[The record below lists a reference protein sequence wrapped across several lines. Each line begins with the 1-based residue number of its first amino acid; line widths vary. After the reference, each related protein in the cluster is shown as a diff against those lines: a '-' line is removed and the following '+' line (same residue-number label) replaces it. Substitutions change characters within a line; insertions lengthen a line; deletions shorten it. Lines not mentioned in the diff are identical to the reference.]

1 MGARKTVGIVFVV
14 VGIAALVVFLL
25 ADFLGYGRP
34 GFGIR
39 QIIGTSAGATAVV
52 VGLVFVAIKK

>member
-1 MGARKTVGIVFVV
+1 MGARKIVGIVFIV

-39 QIIGTSAGATAVV
+39 QVIGTSAGATAVV